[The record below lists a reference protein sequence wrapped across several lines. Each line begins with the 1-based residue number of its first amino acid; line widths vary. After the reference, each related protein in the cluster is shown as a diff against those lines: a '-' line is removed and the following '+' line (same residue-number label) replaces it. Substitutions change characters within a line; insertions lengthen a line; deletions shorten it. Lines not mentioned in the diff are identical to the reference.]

1 MPSVLTDLLGLF
13 GHLVQAIGF
22 LAAGF
27 ALSRLVFEHFR
38 LGDWRLQIAYVL
50 GLFGL
55 FIAVMAFSSP
65 GPAGAFAIGIAV
77 AYFMTMMPRKAEPP
91 AGDAPREIV

>member
-1 MPSVLTDLLGLF
+1 MPSILTDLLRLLGL
-13 GHLVQAIGF
+13 LLQAVGF
-22 LAAGF
+22 VAAGF

-55 FIAVMAFSSP
+55 FIAVIAFSSP
-65 GPAGAFAIGIAV
+65 GSAGAFAIGIAL

-91 AGDAPREIV
+91 TEGSPREVA